1 MACMCPNDDT
11 HGATDGLLDLDRDI
25 YLTDEPEAGEEANR
39 SGEEEEGDTDNQH
52 VPEVQQAA
60 R

>member
-1 MACMCPNDDT
+1 MCPNDDT
-11 HGATDGLLDLDRDI
+11 HGATDGLLDLDRAID
-25 YLTDEPEAGEEANR
+25 LTDEPEAGEEANR

-52 VPEVQQAA
+52 VPEVEQAA

>member
-1 MACMCPNDDT
+1 MCANEDDT
-11 HGATDGLLDLDRDI
+11 HEIGWLLDLDRPID
-25 YLTDEPEAGEEANR
+25 LADEPEAGEEANR

-52 VPEVQQAA
+52 VSEVEQAA